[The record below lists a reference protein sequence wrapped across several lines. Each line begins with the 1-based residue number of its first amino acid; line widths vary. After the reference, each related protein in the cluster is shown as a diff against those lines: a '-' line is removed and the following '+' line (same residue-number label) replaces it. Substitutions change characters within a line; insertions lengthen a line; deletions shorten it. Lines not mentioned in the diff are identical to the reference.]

1 VLWLKKANPDLK
13 ITVIFRGLTEYI
25 REYDEATDLGVL
37 FVRYDPKQP
46 PEVQNNYVYVKDE
59 KTEKEFEIPFDLM
72 VLATP
77 LIPRHEAKE
86 WSKMLHLPIDEYGFM
101 IEPHIKLRPDR
112 FAPDGIFVAGSVHWP
127 GLIGDSIS
135 QGYSA
140 AARAYSLIQ
149 KEIIEREPIVAE
161 IDPTICRGC
170 GRCIEECPF
179 QSIAMIEEGNGFKHA
194 EINEFLCK
202 GCGMCAVVC
211 ICGAAAVKHLT
222 DRQLDAVVES
232 VVGA

>member
-1 VLWLKKANPDLK
+1 
-13 ITVIFRGLTEYI
+13 LTEYI
-25 REYDEATDLGVL
+25 REYDEATELGVL

-77 LIPRHEAKE
+77 LIPKPEAKT
-86 WSKMLHLPIDEYGFM
+86 WSQMLHLPIDEYGFI

-112 FAPDGIFVAGSVHWP
+112 FAPDGIFVAGSAHWP
-127 GLIGDSIS
+127 GMIGDSIS

-140 AARAYSLIQ
+140 AARAHSLIQ
-149 KEIIEREPIVAE
+149 KEIIEREPIVSE
-161 IDPTICRGC
+161 IDPEICRGC

-179 QSIAMIEEGNGFKHA
+179 QVIAMIEEGSGFKHA

-211 ICGAAAVKHLT
+211 ICGAAQVKHLT
-222 DRQLDAVVES
+222 DRQLGVMVENVVS
-232 VVGA
+232 Y